1 MILFKGNKTE
11 RRENGPVVTR
21 NEFLSL
27 GLAGILA
34 LLYFAMPKESDA
46 LAFSMSDRH
55 LQSRYIVGPEIF

>member
-1 MILFKGNKTE
+1 MDPLL
-11 RRENGPVVTR
+11 PVMS
-21 NEFLSL
+21 FLSL

-34 LLYFAMPKESDA
+34 LLYFAMPNESDA

>member
-1 MILFKGNKTE
+1 MDPLL
-11 RRENGPVVTR
+11 PVMS
-21 NEFLSL
+21 FLSL

-46 LAFSMSDRH
+46 LALSMSDRH

>member
-1 MILFKGNKTE
+1 MDPLL
-11 RRENGPVVTR
+11 PVMS
-21 NEFLSL
+21 FLPL

-46 LAFSMSDRH
+46 LAFSMSHRH